1 MKNYK
6 LIIFDFDGTLA
17 DSYSWF
23 RESINKAARK
33 YHFREIDA
41 VEMEALRGQKTKEIM
56 QYLGVAW
63 WKVPFIAKYMRGLMT
78 EDLAS
83 ITLFSGIDSVIKK
96 LADDG
101 ALIVIL
107 SSNSYHNVAGVLGGE
122 NVKWINHFEC
132 GVSIFGKKAKL
143 KKVIR
148 KYRKSP
154 EQVISIGDETRDIE
168 AARVLGIHS
177 GAVAWGY
184 ATVKA
189 LEAESPTYIFN
200 SVEELRQILQ

>member
-41 VEMEALRGQKTKEIM
+41 EEMEALRGRKTKEIM
-56 QYLGVAW
+56 EYLGVVW

-78 EDLAS
+78 EDLAA
-83 ITLFSGIDSVIKK
+83 ITLFNGIASLLKK

-101 ALIVIL
+101 AIIVIL
-107 SSNSYHNVAGVLGGE
+107 SSNSYHNVVGVLGGE
-122 NVKWINHFEC
+122 NVKWVNHFEC

-148 KYRKSP
+148 KYRESP
-154 EQVISIGDETRDIE
+154 EHVISIGDETRDIE